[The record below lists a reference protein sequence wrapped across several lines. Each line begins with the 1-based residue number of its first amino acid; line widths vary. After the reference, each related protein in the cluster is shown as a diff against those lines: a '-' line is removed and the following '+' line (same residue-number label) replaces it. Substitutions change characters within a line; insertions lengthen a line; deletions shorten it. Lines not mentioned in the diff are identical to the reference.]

1 MRRFFLRHQIR
12 MLGLSY
18 RVQLVRLFFTGWSS

>member
-1 MRRFFLRHQIR
+1 MRRFFLRHLIR

-18 RVQLVRLFFTGWSS
+18 KVQMVRMFFTGWSS